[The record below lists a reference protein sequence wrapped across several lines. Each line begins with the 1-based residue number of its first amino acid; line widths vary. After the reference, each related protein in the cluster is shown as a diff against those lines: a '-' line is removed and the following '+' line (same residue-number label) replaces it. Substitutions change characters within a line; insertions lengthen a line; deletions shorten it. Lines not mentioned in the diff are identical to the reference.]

1 MSGTNGGMP
10 DLFEM
15 ADESED
21 GATPQFGEYV
31 NGGHAAVVDDIVV
44 GDGMA
49 WSTNNKTGENM
60 SETIMLLGFQ
70 TLDGERH
77 MFTLRMA
84 ELIHLTEAAMRIL
97 PKMLEDRNPDRNKGE
112 GTNDRP

>member
-1 MSGTNGGMP
+1 MSDDQNGGMP

-15 ADESED
+15 SRDD
-21 GATPQFGEYV
+21 NPDATPTFGEYV
-31 NGGHAAVVDDIVV
+31 DGGHAAVVDDIVI

-49 WSTNNKTGENM
+49 WSTNKETGEDRA
-60 SETIMLLGFQ
+60 EIIMLLGFQ
-70 TLDGERH
+70 TIDGKRH

-84 ELIHLTEAAMRIL
+84 ELIHFTEAAMRIL

-112 GTNDRP
+112 GTT